1 MQEVGLDSGKNDYAE
16 NEFQEEVSRKDV
28 EEVEHM
34 LDDLEKIDNYE
45 TRIWEFI
52 RHSVTE
58 AMKGES
64 VWIKLLMLLLILLQ
78 NIKK

>member
-1 MQEVGLDSGKNDYAE
+1 
-16 NEFQEEVSRKDV
+16 
-28 EEVEHM
+28 M
-34 LDDLEKIDNYE
+34 LDDLEKIDNDE

-52 RHSVTE
+52 RHPVPE

-64 VWIKLLMLLLILLQ
+64 VWIKLLMWLLILLQ

>member
-1 MQEVGLDSGKNDYAE
+1 
-16 NEFQEEVSRKDV
+16 
-28 EEVEHM
+28 M